1 MARLTAEQR
10 LERAR
15 QIKAKAEAEIR
26 SASAKLREDDRRAD
40 TRRKIILGA
49 IVIDQAKKAPKF
61 AAWLREQI
69 KILPEKDRKAFEGWD
84 IQVQST
90 HLEVEDARE
99 ADS

>member
-26 SASAKLREDDRRAD
+26 SASAKLRENDRRAD
-40 TRRKIILGA
+40 TRRKILLGSIL
-49 IVIDQAKKAPKF
+49 INEAKTAPKF
-61 AAWLREQI
+61 SAWIRERI
-69 KILPEKDRKAFEGWD
+69 KTLPEKDRRVFDGWD
-84 IQVQST
+84 IQAQSPSP
-90 HLEVEDARE
+90 EVGDARE